1 MGGMSEIPDN
11 AGGQGL
17 HTNILSDPHH
27 TLEDVRLV
35 NRAIRNRWPVKAA
48 EREEIVGRLLKVVR
62 KESVVTM
69 NKQGEAVE
77 LDGPAD
83 AAAVQAAKVIV
94 AMEGQNQSDEHL
106 DEKNGRLDDGKPT
119 ETYKVYGGFDT
130 GAV

>member
-1 MGGMSEIPDN
+1 MSETEPK

-17 HTNILSDPHH
+17 HTDLLNDPHR
-27 TLEDVRLV
+27 TAEDIRLV
-35 NRAIRNRWPVKAA
+35 NRAVRNRWGIKPTERA
-48 EREEIVGRLLKVVR
+48 EVVERLMRVVR
-62 KESVVTM
+62 KESVTAM

-106 DEKNGRLDDGKPT
+106 DIKNGRLDEGKPT
-119 ETYKVYGGFDT
+119 EMYKVYGGFDP
-130 GAV
+130 GSV